1 MKTRAEF
8 LGHPIHQMVIVF
20 PLGLLATAT
29 TFDVIGA
36 RTRNRNL
43 LRASHYMVSTGL
55 LTAVGAAIPG
65 AIDFFSIPAN
75 TRAKKI
81 GLLHGI
87 GNLIVAGLFTASWAQ
102 RRRRPAR
109 PTRAAIA
116 LSVTGTALALVTEW
130 LGGELVDRLGV
141 GVHEEADV
149 NAPNSLTGQPP
160 RKPAAGESL
169 PMGWP
174 EQTRLPGA
182 SS

>member
-1 MKTRAEF
+1 MKTRAEL

-29 TFDVIGA
+29 AFDLIGV

-43 LRASHYMVSTGL
+43 LRASHYMVGTGL
-55 LTAVGAAIPG
+55 LTAVGAAVPG
-65 AIDFFSIPAN
+65 AIDFFSIPPN

-87 GNLIVAGLFTASWAQ
+87 GNLIVAGLFTASWAT

-109 PTRAAIA
+109 PTRAGIA
-116 LSVTGTALALVTEW
+116 LSVAGTALALGTEW
-130 LGGELVDRLGV
+130 LGGELVDRLGI
-141 GVHEEADV
+141 GVHEGADV
-149 NAPNSLTGQPP
+149 NAPNSLSSAPP
-160 RKPAAGESL
+160 RKPSAGESL
-169 PMGWP
+169 PIGWP
-174 EQTRLPGA
+174 DQTQLPGA